1 MIVTVVKMRFFP
13 ASQLSP
19 EMDYLEGRRWD
30 EFLRSYKNPIE
41 RVIDSFPEKLEGNG
55 LMYYMQFVSSANE
68 YMDEFPQMYHE
79 LLAREQDFLFNAVVV
94 IHKQSVDDIQVFS
107 RQLFENSIGKTF
119 GALLFQ
125 IQ

>member
-1 MIVTVVKMRFFP
+1 
-13 ASQLSP
+13 
-19 EMDYLEGRRWD
+19 
-30 EFLRSYKNPIE
+30 
-41 RVIDSFPEKLEGNG
+41 
-55 LMYYMQFVSSANE
+55 MQFVSSANE
-68 YMDEFPQMYHE
+68 YMDEFQQMYRE

-94 IHKQSVDDIQVFS
+94 IYKHSVDDTQVFS